1 MRLKKLILD
10 SFKGVTHGEY
20 DFSDVT
26 TIMGKNGTGK
36 TTLADAWYWL
46 FTDKDYDLQSN
57 PEVHPDFMEE
67 SEPSVTAVLD
77 IDGKEVTLRKFQ
89 KDMRTYWDWQ
99 ARFNDWMENQFIYC
113 FPDGK
118 ALAMPPIPR
127 ELLEADVFQEDIQK
141 ANPDMPEPSAKSPK
155 KSKKKKKKKK

>member
-1 MRLKKLILD
+1 LPKA
-10 SFKGVTHGEY
+10 STSTPAVGQ
-20 DFSDVT
+20 
-26 TIMGKNGTGK
+26 
-36 TTLADAWYWL
+36 A
-46 FTDKDYDLQSN
+46 
-57 PEVHPDFMEE
+57 EE
-67 SEPSVTAVLD
+67 ARAML
-77 IDGKEVTLRKFQ
+77 KFQ

-118 ALAMPPIPR
+118 ALAMPPFPR

>member
-1 MRLKKLILD
+1 LP
-10 SFKGVTHGEY
+10 
-20 DFSDVT
+20 
-26 TIMGKNGTGK
+26 K
-36 TTLADAWYWL
+36 TRTSTPAVGQA
-46 FTDKDYDLQSN
+46 
-57 PEVHPDFMEE
+57 EE
-67 SEPSVTAVLD
+67 ARAML
-77 IDGKEVTLRKFQ
+77 KFQ